1 MTRIIISL
9 TFIPWILYLVSS
21 SSRVIKE
28 FRGQKINKE
37 FFKNNLFNLFRLD
50 TIVLV
55 LVFIF
60 FSVTYPSADQIW
72 LIRVLL
78 FISINLYLLLNSI
91 YDKKNKEKLEKKE
104 YNIIFLLVILTLI
117 PIVFYLISKKYTT
130 AYYIMFGY
138 SVLNG
143 LIVLLCS
150 IINNKINKTKK
161 KHEKYL

>member
-91 YDKKNKEKLEKKE
+91 YDKKNKEKLVKKE
-104 YNIIFLLVILTLI
+104 YNIIFLLVILMLI

-150 IINNKINKTKK
+150 IIYNKINKIKK

>member
-37 FFKNNLFNLFRLD
+37 FLKNNLFNLFRLD
-50 TIVLV
+50 TIILV
-55 LVFIF
+55 LIFIF
-60 FSVTYPSADQIW
+60 FSINYPSADQIW

-91 YDKKNKEKLEKKE
+91 YDKKNKEKLLKKE
-104 YNIIFLLVILTLI
+104 YNIIFLLVILMLI
-117 PIVFYLISKKYTT
+117 PVVFYLISKKYTT

-138 SVLNG
+138 SILNG

-150 IINNKINKTKK
+150 IINNKINKLKK

>member
-37 FFKNNLFNLFRLD
+37 FLKNNLFNLFRLD
-50 TIVLV
+50 TIILV
-55 LVFIF
+55 LIFIF
-60 FSVTYPSADQIW
+60 FSITYPSADQIW

-91 YDKKNKEKLEKKE
+91 YDKKNKEKLLKKE
-104 YNIIFLLVILTLI
+104 YNIIFLLVILMLI

-138 SVLNG
+138 SILNG

-150 IINNKINKTKK
+150 IINNKINKLKK

>member
-91 YDKKNKEKLEKKE
+91 YDKKNKEKLVKKE
-104 YNIIFLLVILTLI
+104 YNIIFLLVILMLI
-117 PIVFYLISKKYTT
+117 PIVFYLISKKYTK

-150 IINNKINKTKK
+150 IINNKINKIKK

>member
-91 YDKKNKEKLEKKE
+91 YDKKNKEKLVKKE
-104 YNIIFLLVILTLI
+104 YNIIFLLVILMLI

-150 IINNKINKTKK
+150 IINNKINKIKK

>member
-37 FFKNNLFNLFRLD
+37 FLKNNLFNLFRLD
-50 TIVLV
+50 TIILV
-55 LVFIF
+55 LIFIF
-60 FSVTYPSADQIW
+60 FSITYPSANQIW

-91 YDKKNKEKLEKKE
+91 YDKKNKEKLLKKE
-104 YNIIFLLVILTLI
+104 YNIIFLLVILMLI

-138 SVLNG
+138 SILNG

-150 IINNKINKTKK
+150 IINNKINKLKK

>member
-104 YNIIFLLVILTLI
+104 YNIIFLLVILMLI

>member
-37 FFKNNLFNLFRLD
+37 FLKSNLFNLFRLD
-50 TIVLV
+50 TIILV
-55 LVFIF
+55 LIFIF
-60 FSVTYPSADQIW
+60 FSINYPSADQIW

-91 YDKKNKEKLEKKE
+91 YDKKNKEKLLKKE
-104 YNIIFLLVILTLI
+104 YNIIFLLVILMLI

-138 SVLNG
+138 SILNG

-150 IINNKINKTKK
+150 IINNKINKLKK

>member
-91 YDKKNKEKLEKKE
+91 YDKKNKEKLVKKE
-104 YNIIFLLVILTLI
+104 YNIIFLLVILMLM

-150 IINNKINKTKK
+150 IINNKINKIKK

>member
-60 FSVTYPSADQIW
+60 FSATYPSADQIW

-91 YDKKNKEKLEKKE
+91 YDKKNKEKLVKKE
-104 YNIIFLLVILTLI
+104 YNIIFLLVILMLI

>member
-28 FRGQKINKE
+28 FRVQKINKE
-37 FFKNNLFNLFRLD
+37 FLKNNLFNLFRLD
-50 TIVLV
+50 TIVLI

-78 FISINLYLLLNSI
+78 FVSINLYLLLNSI
-91 YDKKNKEKLEKKE
+91 YDKRNKEKLLKKE
-104 YNIIFLLVILTLI
+104 YNIIFLLVILMLI
-117 PIVFYLISKKYTT
+117 PIVFYLISKKYTI

-138 SVLNG
+138 SILNG

-150 IINNKINKTKK
+150 IINNKINKFKK